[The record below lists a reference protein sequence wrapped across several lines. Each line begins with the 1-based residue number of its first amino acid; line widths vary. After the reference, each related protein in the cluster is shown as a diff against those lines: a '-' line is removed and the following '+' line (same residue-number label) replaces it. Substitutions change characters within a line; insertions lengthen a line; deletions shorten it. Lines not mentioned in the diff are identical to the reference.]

1 MVSTIRRESS
11 RFAEFFIRNHLSF
24 IRIYSFI
31 LAEIQTKCKNIFQP
45 HPRPSGG
52 KVLGEPWDEKAAL
65 SGGTGRLA
73 GLFGWQLL
81 RNGAA
86 LDVGAVGI
94 VAVDLGEATV
104 HQHRNDH
111 AALIQCAAIA
121 GQYLFRFHQLSSMT
135 QKPF

>member
-1 MVSTIRRESS
+1 MQEHISASS
-11 RFAEFFIRNHLSF
+11 VAFPLEKS
-24 IRIYSFI
+24 
-31 LAEIQTKCKNIFQP
+31 LASHGMKE
-45 HPRPSGG
+45 
-52 KVLGEPWDEKAAL
+52 AAL
-65 SGGTGRLA
+65 SGGTGRLV

-94 VAVDLGEATV
+94 VAVDLGEVTV

-111 AALIQCAAIA
+111 AALIQCPAIA